1 MIVKARKIGN
11 SFALT
16 IPSAVVKTMD
26 LSDGQEMFV
35 DCNAYS
41 RTLSYRLNKVCN
53 INWEEFTSQ
62 DKEDIRDG
70 LSPEDDVRNLRDVDR
85 VELPE

>member
-26 LSDGQEMFV
+26 LSDGQEMLF
-35 DCNAYS
+35 DYNAYS
-41 RTLSYRLNKVCN
+41 QTLSYHLNKVCN
-53 INWEEFTSQ
+53 INWAEFVSQ

-70 LSPEDDVRNLRDVDR
+70 LSPEDYVRKLRDFDR
-85 VELPE
+85 EEIVF